1 MSVPL
6 EPTTARERGCEIE
19 ERSPDLTA
27 GQGAPASDDE
37 RSCRLRELEREHG
50 DAAGPLHEHGVAG
63 AELRNKRFE
72 LLSLERLN
80 QLRGHVITS

>member
-37 RSCRLRELEREHG
+37 RSCRLRELERENSALR
-50 DAAGPLHEHGVAG
+50 AALAASEPH
-63 AELRNKRFE
+63 
-72 LLSLERLN
+72 
-80 QLRGHVITS
+80 